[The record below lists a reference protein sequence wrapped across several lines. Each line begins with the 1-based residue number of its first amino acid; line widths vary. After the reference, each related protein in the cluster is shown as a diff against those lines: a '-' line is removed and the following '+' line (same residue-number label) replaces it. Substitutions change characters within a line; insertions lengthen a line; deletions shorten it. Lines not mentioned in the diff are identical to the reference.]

1 MSTRVRFSE
10 QRPNVA
16 YLPASATSQVSFHIL
31 SKPLP
36 PIRPENAYQMD
47 LHTAAS
53 IGDMISLQE
62 IVKADSTSVAR
73 RNLYGWTALLYAAYL
88 GHEPAAAFLLDKGA
102 KADECNDKGQTALM
116 LAAACGNLKLRGGK
130 VTRFPNYLKVVNLLL
145 ERGASV
151 QRADDRDR
159 MALHYA
165 AVCSQN
171 EIAELLL
178 KAGSDPNARD
188 SSGNTPLHDSCVA
201 GHELTVLCLLEKGAD
216 PSMKN
221 SSGEDAAALVSDNN
235 KLMKLIDDYNK
246 KNKAKNDRKGQSSGS
261 GNGSAHSLSRLLEEM
276 NLGRLTEKFKKENI
290 DFNLFFELNEKDLD
304 EMGIAYGP
312 KKRILT
318 VIERYKKSG
327 MEGVT
332 AETEG
337 HQAGQRDQL
346 RTSMEYVRQMNEK
359 GKQMAL
365 DALNLLGP
373 ESTDERIRQLLISI
387 IDCNEKITARL
398 VRHL

>member
-62 IVKADSTSVAR
+62 VVKADSTSVAR

-88 GHEPAAAFLLDKGA
+88 GHEPAVAFLLDKGA

-116 LAAACGNLKLRGGK
+116 LAAACGN
-130 VTRFPNYLKVVNLLL
+130 LKVVNLLL

-221 SSGEDAAALVSDNN
+221 SNEEDAAALVSDNN

-246 KNKAKNDRKGQSSGS
+246 KNKAKTDRKGQSSGSGS

-327 MEGVT
+327 MEGVA